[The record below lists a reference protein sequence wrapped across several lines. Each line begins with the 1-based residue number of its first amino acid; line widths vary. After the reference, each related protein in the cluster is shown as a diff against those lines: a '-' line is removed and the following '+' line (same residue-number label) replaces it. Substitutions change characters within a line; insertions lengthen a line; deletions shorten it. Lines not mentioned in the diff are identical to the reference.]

1 MKFRS
6 RKSVIDTVT
15 GGPLGP
21 AVEADAA
28 SDGADPAEGWAGFNT
43 TSMAVFITPPRTVN
57 SRSSVMNPACSH
69 RTRYNPS
76 LSFGMTVVP
85 AAPVVYA
92 PAAAPERIRCT
103 PDNGARFWSRTEI
116 CTDDVR
122 AGAD

>member
-1 MKFRS
+1 MLCVATFCSLYAIQRA
-6 RKSVIDTVT
+6 VG

-28 SDGADPAEGWAGFNT
+28 SDGADPAEGWARFNT
-43 TSMAVFITPPRTVN
+43 TSMAFFITPPRTVN
-57 SRSSVMNPACSH
+57 SRSSVMKPACSH

-92 PAAAPERIRCT
+92 PAAAPE
-103 PDNGARFWSRTEI
+103 
-116 CTDDVR
+116 
-122 AGAD
+122 